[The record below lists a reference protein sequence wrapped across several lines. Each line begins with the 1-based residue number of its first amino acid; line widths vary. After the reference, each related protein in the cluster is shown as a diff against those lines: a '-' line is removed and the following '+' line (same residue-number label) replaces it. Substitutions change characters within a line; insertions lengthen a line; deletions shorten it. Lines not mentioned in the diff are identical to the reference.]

1 MLAVN
6 YSFIIKKQSMKKT
19 NEASGW
25 RFKTLIFSLL
35 LVFAVSASVQ
45 AQPKDKY
52 DDIIEKAKKATDLH
66 FAQGSKEV
74 ARLNVDTLTVDLSQV
89 KFVKLNGRIY
99 QSSAFTQSAPVF
111 LSVDGWVM
119 VLEIINNRDY
129 GKLPAT
135 SIGQII
141 QAISQQIPRKEN

>member
-1 MLAVN
+1 
-6 YSFIIKKQSMKKT
+6 MKKT
-19 NEASGW
+19 KVASGW
-25 RFKTLIFSLL
+25 RFSKCLILSLL
-35 LVFAVSASVQ
+35 MIFAVSIAVP
-45 AQPKDKY
+45 AQPKDK
-52 DDIIEKAKKATDLH
+52 DKVGEIVEKAKKATDLH
-66 FAQGSKEV
+66 FSTSSTVAQLSG
-74 ARLNVDTLTVDLSQV
+74 DTLTVDLSQV

>member
-1 MLAVN
+1 
-6 YSFIIKKQSMKKT
+6 MKKT
-19 NEASGW
+19 
-25 RFKTLIFSLL
+25 IFILAAIIFT
-35 LVFAVSASVQ
+35 VTVQ
-45 AQPKDKY
+45 AQTKEKY

-99 QSSAFTQSAPVF
+99 QSAAFTQYAPVF
-111 LSVDGWVM
+111 LGVEGWEM
-119 VLEIINNRDY
+119 VLEIVNNRDY

-135 SIGQII
+135 AIGQII

>member
-1 MLAVN
+1 
-6 YSFIIKKQSMKKT
+6 MKKI
-19 NEASGW
+19 
-25 RFKTLIFSLL
+25 IFILAAIL
-35 LVFAVSASVQ
+35 FTTAVT
-45 AQPKDKY
+45 AQSKNNWDT
-52 DDIIEKAKKATDLH
+52 IISKAKKATDLH